1 MCAMKDIALYK
12 FLDSDEI
19 EVISAVGGSLADK
32 IDGMIAECKL
42 LLAKNK
48 VMLDT
53 LVKVR
58 EAESI
63 LDVYGDVMIA
73 ILKAEGQLP
82 MDYQAPD
89 EVDTLI
95 QEAYRS

>member
-1 MCAMKDIALYK
+1 MSDNIKLYQ

-19 EVISAVGGSLADK
+19 DVVYAVGGRLADK
-32 IDGMIAECKL
+32 IDGMIAECNL

-63 LDVYGDVMIA
+63 LDVYGDVVIA
-73 ILKAEGQLP
+73 ILQAEGQLP

-89 EVDTLI
+89 EVDVLI
-95 QEAYRS
+95 QEAHRCK